1 MLNRLKQFAL
11 RLGGVLELT
20 RRISLNLLFLGFVG
34 SALWFAFGQDEASL
48 QEKTVLVISLQG
60 RLVEA
65 AASEDKEQWLL
76 NWVDDEQR
84 EVVLPTLVES
94 LRQAAKDPKI
104 SKALLLTDGFEGGG
118 LASMDELAIALNRFR
133 ESGKPIIAWGTRF
146 DQRQYRIASQAN
158 EVLMHPMGEL
168 IIEGFGRRRNYYRDA
183 LDRLGITPH
192 LIRVGEYKSAAEPW
206 VANRPSSQSLQAEA
220 HVIGDLWKRYAADL
234 EKARGLEAGRVEAI
248 MASLPGALQEQGGDA
263 AALALDWKLVDGL
276 MAYPDLRERLIRE
289 GVKESSYRS
298 FRQISASDYASR
310 VASQSDDDDEHIG
323 ILVVE
328 GEIRERGSGSQI
340 VGGRETAE
348 KIRKAAEDEK
358 LKALVLRVDSPGGS
372 AVGSEFIRQAL
383 EAFRQ
388 TGKPVV
394 VSMGDLAA
402 SGGYWIALSAD
413 RIIAHPSS
421 ITGSIGV
428 YGLLPTAQG
437 LMDKLSIRTGGYQ
450 SHWLAGGYDPRVDLD
465 PRMKSLIESRI
476 QHIYK
481 DFIELT
487 AKARG
492 QSKEQIGGLD
502 AAILA
507 SRNLLAEA
515 KQSSGQADS
524 SAVSKNRRKS
534 ADALAVRYLKS
545 EGSRFGQWLRR
556 WFGAMLQSAG
566 LRSAH
571 PVPELTLSQDPV
583 KGLLGELYREGQW
596 AVQWLGSQERWSA
609 QAHCLCSLEP

>member
-1 MLNRLKQFAL
+1 M
-11 RLGGVLELT
+11 
-20 RRISLNLLFLGFVG
+20 
-34 SALWFAFGQDEASL
+34 
-48 QEKTVLVISLQG
+48 
-60 RLVEA
+60 
-65 AASEDKEQWLL
+65 
-76 NWVDDEQR
+76 
-84 EVVLPTLVES
+84 
-94 LRQAAKDPKI
+94 
-104 SKALLLTDGFEGGG
+104 
-118 LASMDELAIALNRFR
+118 
-133 ESGKPIIAWGTRF
+133 
-146 DQRQYRIASQAN
+146 
-158 EVLMHPMGEL
+158 
-168 IIEGFGRRRNYYRDA
+168 
-183 LDRLGITPH
+183 
-192 LIRVGEYKSAAEPW
+192 
-206 VANRPSSQSLQAEA
+206 
-220 HVIGDLWKRYAADL
+220 
-234 EKARGLEAGRVEAI
+234 
-248 MASLPGALQEQGGDA
+248 
-263 AALALDWKLVDGL
+263 
-276 MAYPDLRERLIRE
+276 
-289 GVKESSYRS
+289 
-298 FRQISASDYASR
+298 
-310 VASQSDDDDEHIG
+310 
-323 ILVVE
+323 
-328 GEIRERGSGSQI
+328 
-340 VGGRETAE
+340 
-348 KIRKAAEDEK
+348 
-358 LKALVLRVDSPGGS
+358 LRVDSPGGS

-492 QSKEQIGGLD
+492 QSKEQIDLLARGRIWSGTQAKAHQLVDELGGLD